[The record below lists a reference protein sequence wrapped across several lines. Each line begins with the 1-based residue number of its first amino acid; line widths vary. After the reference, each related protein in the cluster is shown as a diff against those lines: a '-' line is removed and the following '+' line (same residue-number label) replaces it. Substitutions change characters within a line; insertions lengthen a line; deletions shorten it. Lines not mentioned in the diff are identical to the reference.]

1 MMDKTNEAIE
11 QVFRQEYGR
20 VLAGLITTLG
30 DFELAEDALQEAF
43 AVALQRWPAAGI
55 PDNAAAWITVTARR
69 KAIDR
74 LRRDETLARKQ
85 PALLIEILLAQED
98 SEEALTMEV
107 IPDDRLK
114 LIFTCCHPALAMEA
128 QVALTLRTLGGLS
141 TGEIASAFLVPEQ
154 TMAQRLV
161 RAKRK
166 IRQAAIPYQ
175 VPPLGQIGERL
186 ESVLAVIYLIFNEGY
201 AAAAGEDLIRQGLTA
216 EAIRLAA
223 ILNELLAREPNLGEE
238 PEALGLLALMLLHD
252 ARRAAR
258 IGAHGQL
265 VTLEEQDRSLW
276 DADQISQGLAI
287 LDRAY
292 RLGRPGPY
300 QVQAAISALHVRAER
315 PEDTDWSQIAALY
328 GRLAQMNP
336 SPVVLLNQAVAVAM
350 AEGPEKGLSLL
361 QALALDEA
369 LEGYHHLPAAQADL
383 LRRAGRLQESAA
395 AYRKALRL
403 VQNAVERNY
412 LAQRLAEVEQAL

>member
-1 MMDKTNEAIE
+1 MDKTNEAVE

-20 VLAGLITTLG
+20 VLAGLITALG
-30 DFELAEDALQEAF
+30 EFELAEDALQDAF

-55 PDNAAAWITVTARR
+55 PDNPAAWITVTARR

-85 PALLIEILLAQED
+85 PALLIEALLAQEA
-98 SEEALTMEV
+98 SEEALTMEA

-114 LIFTCCHPALAMEA
+114 LIFTCCHPALSMEA

-141 TGEIASAFLVPEQ
+141 TGEIARAFLIPEP

-175 VPPLGQIGERL
+175 VPPLGKIGERL

-223 ILNELLAREPNLGEE
+223 TLNQLLAREPNLGEE

-252 ARRAAR
+252 ARRTAR
-258 IGAHGQL
+258 IDAHGQL
-265 VTLEEQDRSLW
+265 VTLDEQDRSLW

-292 RLGRPGPY
+292 RLGQPGPY

-350 AEGPEKGLSLL
+350 AEGPEKGLALL
-361 QALALDEA
+361 GALALDEA
-369 LEGYHHLPAAQADL
+369 LAGYHHLPATQADL
-383 LRRAGRLQESAA
+383 LRRAGRLPESAA
-395 AYRKALRL
+395 AYRKAMGL
-403 VQNAVERNY
+403 VQNAVERRY

>member
-43 AVALQRWPAAGI
+43 AVALQRWPVAGI
-55 PDNAAAWITVTARR
+55 PDNAVAWITVTARR

-369 LEGYHHLPAAQADL
+369 LKGYHHLPAAQADL